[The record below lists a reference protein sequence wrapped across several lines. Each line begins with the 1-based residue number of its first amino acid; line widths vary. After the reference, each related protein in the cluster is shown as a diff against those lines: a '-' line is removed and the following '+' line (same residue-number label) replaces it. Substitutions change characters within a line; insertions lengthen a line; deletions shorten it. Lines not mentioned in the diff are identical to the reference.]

1 MEYKWDFMN
10 DGVRRVRE
18 AGRSERAYVAA
29 LNPPELGN
37 LVWQADPALCGFPA
51 DVKDAAAAIA
61 ALAVSIEPKGGSG
74 DWAALRTIVDL
85 ADWIREA
92 GE

>member
-1 MEYKWDFMN
+1 MEYQWDFMN

-18 AGRSERAYVAA
+18 ADRSERAYVLS
-29 LNPPELGN
+29 LNPPELGPQS
-37 LVWQADPALCGFPA
+37 WQKDDCGFPA
-51 DVKDAAAAIA
+51 DIRDAAAAIA
-61 ALAVSIEPKGGSG
+61 ALAVSIEPKDGCG